1 VIWQIQFGRIIIVE
15 IPKVSNANHTFG
27 ELYKMNKNDDK
38 ASQDSTARE
47 ERMEKIRGLIS
58 NQSEDA
64 AKVLKMW
71 LEKSADKGKKK

>member
-1 VIWQIQFGRIIIVE
+1 MSKKE
-15 IPKVSNANHTFG
+15 
-27 ELYKMNKNDDK
+27 DK
-38 ASQDSTARE
+38 ASQDSSARE

-71 LEKSADKGKKK
+71 LEKSAEKDKKK